1 MYNCSIFLFRQNNLS
16 YCTQFVSWSK
26 KKLLKNSLL
35 NSYIVCIKLYL
46 IIVDDILYRLKY
58 LYMMFFDSPWSM
70 SQDLVDL
77 IESSQLG
84 FHGGI
89 FIVDNLRLQFSLMNI
104 QKLHARMSSHCLKE
118 KYGRGYIS
126 IFKVLCSRW
135 IDPRKFVLI
144 FS

>member
-1 MYNCSIFLFRQNNLS
+1 MYNYSIFLFRQNNLS

-46 IIVDDILYRLKY
+46 IIVDDILYTLY

-70 SQDLVDL
+70 SQNLVNL

>member
-1 MYNCSIFLFRQNNLS
+1 MYKCSIFLFRQNNLS
-16 YCTQFVSWSK
+16 NCTQFVSWSK

-46 IIVDDILYRLKY
+46 IIVDDILYTLY

-70 SQDLVDL
+70 SQNLVDL

>member
-46 IIVDDILYRLKY
+46 IIVDDILYTLY

-70 SQDLVDL
+70 SQNLVDL

>member
-1 MYNCSIFLFRQNNLS
+1 MYNYSIFLFRQNNLS

-46 IIVDDILYRLKY
+46 IIVDDILYTLY

-70 SQDLVDL
+70 SQNLVDL